1 MKTKTEQEQ
10 LETFWKE
17 LYGCAVAWAEKYHI
31 NNKNYELYTTCESG
45 AFWHIDEFVF
55 EGT

>member
-1 MKTKTEQEQ
+1 MKTETEQEQ